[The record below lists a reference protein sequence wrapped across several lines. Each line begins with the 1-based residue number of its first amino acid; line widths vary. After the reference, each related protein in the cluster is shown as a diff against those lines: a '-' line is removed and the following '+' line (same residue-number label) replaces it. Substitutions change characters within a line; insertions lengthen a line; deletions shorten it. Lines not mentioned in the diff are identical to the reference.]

1 MATQVNLNNI
11 LADITTGLQM
21 LNVVEP
27 DIQAIIALFSGT
39 EQSVQQMLS
48 DATTVETADEASIKT
63 ELGS

>member
-1 MATQVNLNNI
+1 MATQVNLTKV
-11 LADITTGLQM
+11 LGDITTGLQM

-27 DIQAIIALFSGT
+27 DIQAIIDLFTGT
-39 EQSVQQMLS
+39 KQTVESMLS

>member
-1 MATQVNLNNI
+1 MATKVNLTKV
-11 LADITTGLQM
+11 LGDITTGLQM

-27 DIQAIIALFSGT
+27 DIQAIISLFTGT
-39 EQSVQQMLS
+39 QQSVQSMLS